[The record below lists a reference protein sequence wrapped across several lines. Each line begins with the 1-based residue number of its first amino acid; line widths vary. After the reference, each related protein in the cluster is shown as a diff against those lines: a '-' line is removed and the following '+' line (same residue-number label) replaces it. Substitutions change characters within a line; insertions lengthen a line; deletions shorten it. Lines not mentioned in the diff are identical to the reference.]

1 MKCTFAPLPAAAV
14 AVVAAAAV
22 AAAAVVIK
30 PIICWLPAGFGG
42 VKKRGEPRREGLMTK
57 VKRVEARLWFTA
69 LAVGWFSI
77 GALAQ
82 SPVLS
87 PPWQQQA
94 MGGITPQRTIPKI
107 EHGYLL
113 QFMPHVKDGPAAGM
127 IHWNSLATQ
136 RQGDLSFW
144 LPGAS
149 EIWLNDVGATPDGNI
164 LVAGTYAESGQN
176 SVNNFLAWVDPAGT
190 ILQTVNPGSYEP
202 ERVCATNDGNI
213 WTLGQDWGAQ
223 ADYNMVRKN
232 SSSGEVLGS
241 FLSRLSFPRVSFDL
255 GTYTHSQPAHP
266 VQTPPGRT
274 YLVCGNAS
282 VGAYVGPALTWFEI
296 SLMDGSSQRF
306 HVPPPAPFSWI
317 TGIALR
323 QPHEVYASFDTRIQ
337 SESVGPSLRQRGLY
351 ALSVRGQ
358 AANWEPFDGSVGP
371 AEAAGG
377 FARLDGRDGPNLVYA
392 RNKTVSA
399 DGSPVLF
406 WSAR

>member
-190 ILQTVNPGSYEP
+190 VLQTVNPGSYEP

-232 SSSGEVLGS
+232 STSGEVLGS
-241 FLSRLSFPRVSFDL
+241 FLSRTSLPVTSFDL
-255 GTYTHSQPAHP
+255 STHAHLQSP
-266 VQTPPGRT
+266 PPQQIPPGKT
-274 YLVCGNAS
+274 YLQCGDES
-282 VGAYVGPALTWFEI
+282 VGVYVGPALTWFEVQ
-296 SLMDGSSQRF
+296 LTDGSTQRF
-306 HVPPPAPFSWI
+306 RVPPPAAFTWI
-317 TGIALR
+317 TGAGLIAT
-323 QPHEVYASFDTRIQ
+323 HEVYASFDTSITNG
-337 SESVGPSLRQRGLY
+337 SGGPSARQRGLY
-351 ALSVRGQ
+351 VLNLGGQ
-358 AANWEPFDGSVGP
+358 TPKWGSVLGTVGS
-371 AEAAGG
+371 AEVSGG
-377 FARLDGRDGPNLVYA
+377 FMRLVGRDGPNLVYV
-392 RNKTVSA
+392 RNKTTSP

-406 WSAR
+406 WSGR